1 MPQDK
6 TILKKSDIEEGKT
19 MRKIRILCNDPDA
32 TDSSSEDEESNH
44 MKSNKK
50 KRLEGSKRVVTEF
63 HVPVHSETESSVRDS
78 NAKNPGKNPR
88 RRVLP
93 KSPNPAPKIKG
104 VRRRKWGSFA
114 AEIRDPFRG
123 GRVWLGTFKT
133 AEEAKAA
140 YDNASREIE
149 KAMKKTPIPDSSVE
163 AAAASSSCASEY
175 SETIIPP
182 STPSS
187 VLDISTSSSVVN
199 GCSTLVTEKSDSVK
213 IAEPTN
219 DFMGLSFIDFDSAF
233 IDSFGGEDF
242 FDLGAALDDIPL
254 SGFGEED
261 KDLSG
266 FDLEFDPEAI
276 SWMNL

>member
-6 TILKKSDIEEGKT
+6 TIFRRVKKSDIEEGKT

-32 TDSSSEDEESNH
+32 TDSSGEDEESNH

-63 HVPVHSETESSVRDS
+63 HVPVHSETESSVHDS
-78 NAKNPGKNPR
+78 KAKNPP

-93 KSPNPAPKIKG
+93 KSPSPAPKIKG

-149 KAMKKTPIPDSSVE
+149 KAMKKNPIPDSSVE
-163 AAAASSSCASEY
+163 AAAAASSSCASEC

-199 GCSTLVTEKSDSVK
+199 GCSTSVTEKPDSVK

-219 DFMGLSFIDFDSAF
+219 DFMGLSFIDFDSTF

-254 SGFGEED
+254 SGFEEED